1 MAGLTTKQIRNS
13 SSIGSPGG
21 NVLREVDLEGHRAFY
36 SGRADGKHEE
46 GVGMIMTKE
55 VAACVRTFT
64 PISERILL
72 IQLEGRPVN
81 INIIQ
86 VYAPTLDK
94 PDETVEEMYATIND
108 IMSKLKKNEINILM
122 GDFNSKVGEGKTSD
136 AVGPF
141 GLGERNKRGDALEL
155 FASTHDM
162 VITNTW
168 FKQPKRRLYTWKS
181 PQDKPDKVMRNQI
194 DFLLINKRFRNSC
207 VTIRTYPGADIVSDH
222 NPLVGDFRIRMKK
235 AKKKT
240 MPPFDL
246 AKLKYQETKAKVLV
260 ALNNKYESKPRKDAD
275 ADMETLQKTIE
286 DIKKE
291 FLKPDERKNKP
302 WMTDEILKLMEE
314 RRLAQNNK
322 VEYIRIQKSIRC
334 KIRQAKE
341 KEMTEK
347 CEEIEYLQS
356 KHDDFNVYKKV
367 RELVGN
373 AKRKMNRVLISEDG
387 TMILSVEEKKEEWKK
402 HIENLFNDI
411 RTEKVPQEI
420 GDSGPDIMEEESEA
434 LRASLSERYIQEWKN
449 RKSQIFLVI
458 PRGNHDQISIP
469 A

>member
-21 NVLREVDLEGHRAFY
+21 NVLSNVKTAILKQVNMRIATWNVKTLNAAGKTDNAIKEMKRMNIDILGISEMRWPDTGEVDLEGHRAFY

-108 IMSKLKKNEINILM
+108 IMSKLKKNEINIVM

-168 FKQPKRRLYTWKS
+168 FKQPKRRLYTCKS

-246 AKLKYQETKAKVLV
+246 AKLKYQETKAKVV
-260 ALNNKYESKPRKDAD
+260 
-275 ADMETLQKTIE
+275 
-286 DIKKE
+286 
-291 FLKPDERKNKP
+291 
-302 WMTDEILKLMEE
+302 
-314 RRLAQNNK
+314 
-322 VEYIRIQKSIRC
+322 
-334 KIRQAKE
+334 
-341 KEMTEK
+341 
-347 CEEIEYLQS
+347 
-356 KHDDFNVYKKV
+356 
-367 RELVGN
+367 
-373 AKRKMNRVLISEDG
+373 
-387 TMILSVEEKKEEWKK
+387 
-402 HIENLFNDI
+402 
-411 RTEKVPQEI
+411 
-420 GDSGPDIMEEESEA
+420 
-434 LRASLSERYIQEWKN
+434 
-449 RKSQIFLVI
+449 
-458 PRGNHDQISIP
+458 
-469 A
+469 